1 MPANAP
7 EGKHIM
13 SKKAKK
19 TAKQTKPQTPQ
30 PQENVA
36 QNGLSGFISAAGV
49 ILAISYPVLAL
60 STGVRAIY
68 QLFFKEGVT
77 DYLPVILSAIAAI
90 CYLLA
95 TVGFTVRRRWAWQL
109 SVGVLLFETA
119 MTLIVGTLS
128 FIYPEVIGNT
138 VWRHFGADYGYFPL
152 IQPLLGLAWL
162 FHPDT
167 APLYGVTLP
176 WSKKRP
182 LPEANA

>member
-1 MPANAP
+1 
-7 EGKHIM
+7 M
-13 SKKAKK
+13 SKKAKTKK
-19 TAKQTKPQTPQ
+19 TVKQNKQQ
-30 PQENVA
+30 QNEKAAENVA

-68 QLFFKEGVT
+68 QLFFKEGVV
-77 DYLPVILSAIAAI
+77 DYLPVILSAVAAT

-95 TVGFTVRRRWAWQL
+95 TIGFAVRRRWAWQL

-119 MTLIVGTLS
+119 MTLVIGTLS
-128 FIYPEVIGNT
+128 FIYPELIGRT

-152 IQPLLGLAWL
+152 VQPLLGLAWL

-167 APLYGVTLP
+167 APLYNVNLP
-176 WSKKRP
+176 WGKRP
-182 LPEANA
+182 ALS